1 MGEITPLLV
10 TIHNSEADNPTN
22 QHQPALININQ
33 PRFPTSPSLSHINF
47 ISFPII
53 LQNWCF
59 IYHVTCPSISEQNP
73 QLFPWEKGST
83 CDLRGKLLELPGNT
97 VAGAQENIGRTY
109 DVAPGLM
116 GCRGRAGPEEKWG
129 TNYELISEKRGD
141 VRKQFLND

>member
-22 QHQPALININQ
+22 QHQPASININQ
-33 PRFPTSPSLSHINF
+33 PRFPTSPSLSHINC

-83 CDLRGKLLELPGNT
+83 CEASCWSCLETPWQ
-97 VAGAQENIGRTY
+97 APRRTL
-109 DVAPGLM
+109 VAPTTWRLGWWGAEVGLDP
-116 GCRGRAGPEEKWG
+116 RKSEEPIMNW
-129 TNYELISEKRGD
+129 S
-141 VRKQFLND
+141 VRKEEMWETVFERLK